1 MLKSRQH
8 KIGRSEDGEVNT
20 SPPRSAAKK
29 SIEEAATKVS
39 EFQDKDSG
47 MGQPERQ
54 ATILSNKSKV
64 RGTFRPTPPRG
75 CLLKRAATVFFTSG

>member
-29 SIEEAATKVS
+29 RIEEAATKVS
-39 EFQDKDSG
+39 EFQDKDAG
-47 MGQPERQ
+47 LGQPE
-54 ATILSNKSKV
+54 
-64 RGTFRPTPPRG
+64 
-75 CLLKRAATVFFTSG
+75 KRATKVEGQGHLKAHTNTRVPLKKSCYGLFY